1 MNKITLK
8 HDEQAAATEL
18 GYIFTFL
25 LGVLL
30 LTMFSL
36 WAYDIETATRER
48 WNENAIR
55 SNLDDIAAAVER
67 ADEASRMGAV
77 EYAEKVTWRLTEADE
92 YRMTLILT
100 DTSIELIHEGGT
112 LDTNVS
118 ISGTGAG
125 SHQGTIVLAGVTSVW
140 IVHSDGVTTL
150 QYDRPQSND

>member
-1 MNKITLK
+1 MNRIAIKR
-8 HDEQAAATEL
+8 DERAAATEL

-25 LGVLL
+25 LGVIL

-36 WAYDIETATRER
+36 WAYEIETATRER

-67 ADEASRMGAV
+67 ADEASRIGSV
-77 EYAEKVTWRLTEADE
+77 DYAEKVTWRLTEANE
-92 YRMTLILT
+92 HLMTLVLT
-100 DTSIELIHEGGT
+100 DTAIELVHTGGT
-112 LDTNVS
+112 LGTNVS

-125 SHQGTIVLAGVTSVW
+125 SHEGTVVLAGVTSVW
-140 IVHSDGVTTL
+140 IVHTDGITSL